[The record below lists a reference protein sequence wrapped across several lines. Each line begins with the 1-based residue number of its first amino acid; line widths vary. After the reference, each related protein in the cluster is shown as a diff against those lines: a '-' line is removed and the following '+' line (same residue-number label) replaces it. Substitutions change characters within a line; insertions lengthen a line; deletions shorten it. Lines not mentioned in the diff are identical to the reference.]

1 MSTSIQDIE
10 RLLPVLETAFQAE
23 QMKMSRVARR
33 IADLQQALADL
44 ARPKPTEP
52 LSAATLAGADL
63 RWDAWAH
70 ERKLSINRQLAL
82 TYVERERMRK
92 NLIAALSK
100 LEAAKQVHKRAH
112 AAAHQ
117 IAQRRASW

>member
-1 MSTSIQDIE
+1 MSTSVQDID

-23 QMKMSRVARR
+23 QMKMARVARR
-33 IADLQQALADL
+33 IADLQQSLADL
-44 ARPKPTEP
+44 ARPKTEP

-70 ERKLSINRQLAL
+70 ERKLAINRQLAL
-82 TYVERERMRK
+82 VFVERERMRK
-92 NLIAALSK
+92 TMIAALAK
-100 LEAAKQVHKRAH
+100 LEAAKQVQKRAH
-112 AAAHQ
+112 ADVRQ